1 MAMNTRFGV
10 VLLPEPED
18 SKPLQSLLCRDK
30 TMNTQ
35 LYSTVY
41 YGEVKVD
48 REEDQ
53 YHATKLEELPRVV
66 YTTLLAMERA
76 EELNLTK

>member
-48 REEDQ
+48 REED
-53 YHATKLEELPRVV
+53 
-66 YTTLLAMERA
+66 
-76 EELNLTK
+76 